1 MSQRSVEPGQVTDAV
16 VLCVDDDPYL
26 LETVKLLLEK
36 NGFAVLTAA
45 NGEQALV
52 AFQTS
57 VVDLVLV
64 DHEMPGMHGDQVA
77 AEIKK
82 LNPGVPIV
90 LHSGSLS
97 PPQEALNTT
106 DAFIRKGSETHLLVA
121 VIARMIMAC
130 RVNRHHAS

>member
-1 MSQRSVEPGQVTDAV
+1 M
-16 VLCVDDDPYL
+16 
-26 LETVKLLLEK
+26 
-36 NGFAVLTAA
+36 TAA
-45 NGEQALV
+45 NREQALV